1 MLKQQN
7 MNYDSQSNGFLPD
20 TPYIYIFSI
29 VTNLI
34 FEANG
39 NNENYKLVIKLLC
52 ESLALNEIQLNSF
65 LWISDHVDTIGKV
78 GKREILMET
87 GAIEEIVNLDVDFM
101 DPQSCAT
108 MQKMEPAFI
117 NVRDIAA
124 VSKNIALLVKVVRMW
139 VQKGYGYDKNNFIN
153 ELILVDEQGDKI
165 GLLIRSQLRAKFVR
179 QFSEDGTYII
189 RNVSVADN
197 KLWKTIH
204 CDHEYKLSCV
214 FKTFVTKTSEWNGQ
228 PTRFNFRQFSDIL
241 NLEIG
246 YDVSVDVIGRMVGIG
261 NLTPYVRDGL
271 DTKYINATIKDISG
285 DVLYCTLWGDFAD
298 KLNDYMDVKQPGVG
312 VILIIQFGK
321 TKERLCENTV
331 NTDWKC
337 TEVYLNSDD
346 PVTNEFRT
354 RYIEAHGDDD
364 VLVTVAPTPTVSS
377 KT

>member
-1 MLKQQN
+1 
-7 MNYDSQSNGFLPD
+7 
-20 TPYIYIFSI
+20 
-29 VTNLI
+29 
-34 FEANG
+34 
-39 NNENYKLVIKLLC
+39 
-52 ESLALNEIQLNSF
+52 
-65 LWISDHVDTIGKV
+65 
-78 GKREILMET
+78 
-87 GAIEEIVNLDVDFM
+87 
-101 DPQSCAT
+101 
-108 MQKMEPAFI
+108 MEPAFI
-117 NVRDIAA
+117 NVRDITA
-124 VSKNIALLVKVVRMW
+124 VSKNFALRVKVVRMW

-179 QFSEDGTYII
+179 QFFEDGTYII

-271 DTKYINATIKDISG
+271 DTKYISATIKDISG

-298 KLNDYMDVKQPGVG
+298 KLNDYMDVKQSGVG

-321 TKERLCENTV
+321 TKERLCI
-331 NTDWKC
+331 
-337 TEVYLNSDD
+337 L
-346 PVTNEFRT
+346 FAH
-354 RYIEAHGDDD
+354 YI
-364 VLVTVAPTPTVSS
+364 
-377 KT
+377 